1 MRAGLYGVFEAT
13 TGVKG
18 RDSPSR
24 DGCFFTCLGIAP
36 WPRGLSTGIEYA
48 EAGQFHF
55 FMPFQAVR
63 DFFEKSLN
71 HLLGLPVVKANAVDE
86 LFSEICFGEGHG

>member
-1 MRAGLYGVFEAT
+1 MGAGLHRVFKAT

-18 RDSPSR
+18 YDLTGR
-24 DGCFFTCLGIAP
+24 DGGFFTCLGITP
-36 WPRGLSTGIEYA
+36 WPRGFSTGIEYA
-48 EAGQFHF
+48 EAGQFYLF
-55 FMPFQAVR
+55 ISFQTVR

-71 HLLGLPVVKANAVDE
+71 HLLGFPLVKANAVDE